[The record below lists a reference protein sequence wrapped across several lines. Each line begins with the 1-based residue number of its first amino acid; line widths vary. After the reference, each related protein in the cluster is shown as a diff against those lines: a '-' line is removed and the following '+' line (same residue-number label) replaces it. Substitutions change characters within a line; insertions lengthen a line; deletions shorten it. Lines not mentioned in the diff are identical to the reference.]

1 MTTITTTL
9 TPVGYKKLIAD
20 GLVNSI
26 KFYNFMDNTHNYTDT
41 ATESLINPVIGSHY
55 QITTSK
61 PNFSDYR
68 GVFNTTPTTK
78 EVQSV
83 TSQVKLTFTNSDCT
97 DSFEESYLTLNIN
110 MSRWFN
116 ALTNLTTYSTNMS
129 PGLSLDLINYV
140 TAYIQTLN
148 ISTQSYDTSKILNDL
163 FLSWKPATTSDSDR
177 LDKLSPVY
185 VTLIGNKQRQL
196 VDNSGIRFGSPFM
209 LNFSTS
215 EINGMA
221 VNGTGVNISFLP
233 QFGYW
238 INGNTFLDNKTVE
251 ESDLNNYKSI
261 IPASKVGNNVYTLN
275 TTTPYP
281 TNQGLIGY
289 ALNMT
294 NVNDS
299 GETLITALVNAGKLF
314 FKTYGKVDGSVYSM
328 PITLNVSASNQ
339 DLNSITKIIG
349 GEVTLNFFYDEND
362 TTTTPLI
369 YQ

>member
-1 MTTITTTL
+1 
-9 TPVGYKKLIAD
+9 
-20 GLVNSI
+20 
-26 KFYNFMDNTHNYTDT
+26 
-41 ATESLINPVIGSHY
+41 
-55 QITTSK
+55 
-61 PNFSDYR
+61 
-68 GVFNTTPTTK
+68 
-78 EVQSV
+78 
-83 TSQVKLTFTNSDCT
+83 
-97 DSFEESYLTLNIN
+97 
-110 MSRWFN
+110 
-116 ALTNLTTYSTNMS
+116 MS
-129 PGLSLDLINYV
+129 PGLSLGLINYV

-163 FLSWKPATTSDSDR
+163 FLSWKPATTSDSER
-177 LDKLSPVY
+177 LELLSPVY
-185 VTLIGNKQRQL
+185 VTLTGNKQRQL

-221 VNGTGVNISFLP
+221 VNGTGVDISFLP
-233 QFGYW
+233 HFGYW
-238 INGNTFLDNKTVE
+238 VNGNTFLDNKTVE

-261 IPASKVGNNVYTLN
+261 IPAAKVGNSIYTLN

-281 TNQGLIGY
+281 TNERLIGY

-349 GEVTLNFFYDEND
+349 GEVILNFFYDEND
-362 TTTTPLI
+362 TTTNPIINLI
-369 YQ
+369 

>member
-1 MTTITTTL
+1 V
-9 TPVGYKKLIAD
+9 P
-20 GLVNSI
+20 
-26 KFYNFMDNTHNYTDT
+26 
-41 ATESLINPVIGSHY
+41 
-55 QITTSK
+55 TSK

-129 PGLSLDLINYV
+129 PGLSLGLINYV

-185 VTLIGNKQRQL
+185 VTLTGNKQRQL

-221 VNGTGVNISFLP
+221 VNGTGVDISFLP

-238 INGNTFLDNKTVE
+238 VNGNTFLDNKGVE
-251 ESDLNNYKSI
+251 NE
-261 IPASKVGNNVYTLN
+261 
-275 TTTPYP
+275 
-281 TNQGLIGY
+281 
-289 ALNMT
+289 
-294 NVNDS
+294 
-299 GETLITALVNAGKLF
+299 
-314 FKTYGKVDGSVYSM
+314 
-328 PITLNVSASNQ
+328 
-339 DLNSITKIIG
+339 
-349 GEVTLNFFYDEND
+349 
-362 TTTTPLI
+362 
-369 YQ
+369 